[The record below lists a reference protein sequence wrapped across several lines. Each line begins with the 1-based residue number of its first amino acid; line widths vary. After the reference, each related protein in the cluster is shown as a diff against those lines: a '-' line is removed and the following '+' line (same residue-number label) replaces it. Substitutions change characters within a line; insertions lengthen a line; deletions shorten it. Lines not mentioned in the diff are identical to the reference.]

1 MDTLK
6 RILVV
11 DDEEGLLDV
20 LGHSLGKLDKKYQIV
35 TARNGQEALTMARE
49 TQFDLIITDL
59 RMPGMGGVELT
70 EAIRDLSP
78 RTQVIWLTA
87 YDNRSARDEARR
99 LAIYRFLTK
108 PVNLAEIGHLAEGA
122 LATGPSQEGQGR
134 HPPKRPEG
142 LLQERLRQ
150 LQKDAEADCVLAV
163 TTTGQLIGMT
173 GPPADLDVTTLAVL
187 MASSFRTDCE
197 IIRLLGPE
205 STLKVSSRESDNH
218 SVYAYQVGPDS
229 LLVIVFSSKTRQGDV
244 SLYAR
249 RAVKEVK
256 DILSDL
262 AETGHL
268 QSVMDASFASSWS
281 SDPESPPS
289 ASPADDPPAAAESG
303 TSATENPPD

>member
-11 DDEEGLLDV
+11 DDEELLLDV
-20 LGHSLGKLDKKYQIV
+20 LVHSLGKLSKKYQIV
-35 TARNGQEALTMARE
+35 TARNGQEALAMARE
-49 TQFDLIITDL
+49 TQVDLIITDL
-59 RMPGMGGVELT
+59 RMPGMDGVELT

-122 LATGPSQEGQGR
+122 LATGLSQEGQGR
-134 HPPKRPEG
+134 RLPKRREG
-142 LLQERLRQ
+142 LLQERLKQ

-163 TTTGQLIGMT
+163 NTTGQLIGMA
-173 GPPADLDVTTLAVL
+173 GPCADLDVTALAVL

-205 STLKVSSRESDNH
+205 SALKVSSRESDKH

-229 LLVIVFSSKTRQGDV
+229 LLVIVFSAKTRQGVV

-249 RAVKEVK
+249 RAASEVK

-281 SDPESPPS
+281 SDSQSPPS
-289 ASPADDPPAAAESG
+289 PFPADDPPAAAESG
-303 TSATENPPD
+303 TPATENPPD